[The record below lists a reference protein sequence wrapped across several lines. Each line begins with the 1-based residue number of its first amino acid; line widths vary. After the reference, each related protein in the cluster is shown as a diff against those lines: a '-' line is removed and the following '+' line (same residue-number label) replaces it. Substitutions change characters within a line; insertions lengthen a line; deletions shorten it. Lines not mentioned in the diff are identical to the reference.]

1 MSVNIKLLFDKI
13 MNDPDIIPPSGQKKE
28 DVAIA
33 IAQQR
38 VKQSENNIKA
48 LNMAKSKSSIS
59 DFINF
64 IQLEKAPR
72 KPKEFNI
79 ETFIKDVDILY
90 NWDTEIP
97 SGVTKKAEAFSK
109 KYEPHK
115 DLVESMIGEPEF
127 FRKLLDRVS
136 DITVEK
142 GNSESARENRKDF
155 AEQLR
160 TYVETHL
167 GEYEDDY
174 SATLTKKYQDYTQS
188 TPAAKETTEADAGS
202 QTVESEQGP
211 TSEETSTP
219 YNIDKVFAIENKR
232 KEINE
237 RGDREYVKIEGHP
250 YEEEKLHPE
259 ELPLINEWMGLKGDN
274 QLTVDDN
281 LSHEHLTYLEA
292 WLNSDAH
299 GHDEGMAFFRDP
311 VKRAEFDSVLDEK
324 DYNSV
329 YEAMVT
335 PAKILS
341 GEEKAKS
348 GVSPREKGYTG
359 NDVHTLDFLSTDP
372 DSTSAE
378 RRNAKNRLAR
388 RNEKIAQGFKNDK
401 PVTEDAP
408 TTSTNPRIRTFNA
421 QHDLSG
427 DDAITEEDGW
437 DDVDFEVATHFI
449 EQGEEGINNLQMF
462 KDTRD
467 LIGDEIKAQK
477 QRNVSNSD
485 IYYEALES
493 VGDAYKISTT
503 GSEDGPT
510 EAELKEIEDAKIT
523 EETGAEETGAEE
535 VNEEF
540 TEEEVDSESEW
551 QRMDE
556 DEKQEFIENV
566 KSSIRT
572 SNPDTFKKFN
582 HSTFLE
588 ALKDENILNEL
599 NKDSN
604 FLTDLEFNKKAATS
618 KELNALK
625 EAGLEIGDTKLR
637 IHRNIDG
644 ENDTSLINLARD
656 AGMFGQKGLEDEE
669 AENNAKEL
677 QAVADA
683 NPNDE
688 AAQEAAETAKA
699 TAKKAAEQKQA
710 TAKQKLV
717 SAIVHQGKDMEEEH
731 SLEELLRYGNPDID
745 SGSPIEG
752 HGGALTDAHREE
764 LIRLDGRV
772 GTAVNEYDKKGI
784 KDAEKFAADYGTA
797 TDTRESRVSDKE
809 LNKNV
814 ARLTALPS
822 NAAQINMM
830 NQLLELHADRLTDE
844 QEASLKAKISAAERV
859 GTQYKQHHQGEM
871 IGAGVNVSDEKMK
884 AKDAFFE
891 EHPEL
896 EESMTAMARHAVDS
910 YRDQRGGTQHSTKAE
925 GEAHI
930 QRVLANAISEGE
942 GDIHKVGDK
951 LRTDAETQ
959 HTGGSNIE
967 GHADALT
974 TLTGNMHD
982 AISKRGSELEAAE
995 AQQREENRDVS
1006 HRQKLERHLKEIGRI
1021 NGETPEER
1029 ENAINNNIALDKYN
1043 TLEKVEGEMNRH
1055 SENLLRDA
1063 DAYENQSLKA
1073 ERDLRHTLTTEYGL
1087 DSKDIDDALA
1097 ETAFASDD
1105 TSGKVSLLQDM
1116 VNTHQETKEQSE
1128 AEAASAAEEEATR
1141 VATAEEE
1148 KQRERAEVQSHANKL
1163 DLSRQIAEV
1172 TGSLKN
1178 VSESDHAE
1186 YHDRHINNKS
1196 EAQLEK
1202 ELETETNKA
1211 SNAANKRLVDTSNL
1225 ATELRETHGLKAGD
1239 VRGKSLEE
1247 LQDLKTETVAK
1258 EKANAKIEEAKA
1270 KLKEKILAEHPSQ
1283 SRRDLNTQDYDL
1295 DDLNT
1300 LYEMLNDEQSAQIAE
1315 SDKIARNEAASSALK
1330 ADKEARLKHATEYV
1344 NNNPEFGNLNKGQKD
1359 DLIRQH
1365 ADMPAKRLAEMNQKQ
1380 NEKLMTDTARQES
1393 VRTGVQK
1400 ELYRMGRSDSK
1411 LNREHG
1417 LTYGKLKNLSIDELN
1432 DIKDTITQQRK
1443 DKADAAED
1451 KAVRKDAMGRI
1462 KKLGYDQSQHEDLST
1477 NELVAKTKSLEK
1489 NEEQRQT
1496 LFAQMKE
1503 DGMSNQEINAHKGT
1517 ELPDLKIA
1525 AKRQNQLT
1533 PLLEK
1538 IKNAGGDP
1546 DEHKNKSIAE
1556 LKNTV
1561 VPELEAQ
1568 AKEQKAQ
1575 ETDAQNR
1582 TDALEA
1588 AQELGLNQTHM
1599 DHLNSLDTKS
1609 LMSAVN
1615 KHKNDNLNKTQAIE
1629 AAEKAGMDE
1638 GKLEEL
1644 KGQSFAEVKTAV
1656 NDHKKEQVT
1665 QAKADTKDYIGA
1677 TVNEQMSAS
1686 SLTNMYMDIKEH
1698 MHNNEDHI
1706 SESEKSKLN
1715 DKIGELV
1722 AAGAHD
1728 DVAEG
1733 VLANIGKPNY
1743 EEAKENLA
1751 SQMSDID
1758 TRQQE
1763 QRTKDTQQASYDDA
1777 VHGNGGMQSR
1787 MATMENY
1794 GADALSHVD
1803 EDGNVTHTEFMHPSG
1818 NVKVEHKE
1826 DEGNDHRDSHD
1837 MLTSGSGQRDLS
1849 TMRTNTAGWHPDHA
1863 KDPEKEQAIR
1873 EFKQAHHDAQDSD
1886 PGSVEQKEALEKMKD
1901 LKEQYPHLEET
1912 ANNIKSDAELEK
1924 ERIAKGMPPGPPP
1937 QPGLVWAKNIKHW
1950 VKPENLAAAMQK
1962 MPEGQTGY
1970 LSPEAAKDI
1979 IHTEDGTA
1987 DGAHEGGMLL
1997 SSNGLHAVSDNAD
2010 MDSELDHDEIAARSL
2025 HGGVLSS
2032 GIDTNSNEMQF
2043 MDNSHFKGTGLHES
2057 TQHNIKDPSYSPP
2070 TSTSEKLEQLRQD
2083 MVSQGG
2089 LWGKIKQKA
2098 KESHEASERGDPGS
2112 LQNRIN
2118 NIKTQMGYA
2127 VPGYARAFGFKSGQ
2141 QRLDAQRKKAQEDL
2155 ERHDLR
2161 RAQEAARQAAA
2172 EIEEK

>member
-388 RNEKIAQGFKNDK
+388 RNEKIAKGFENDK

-437 DDVDFEVATHFI
+437 DDVDFDVATHFI

-618 KELNALK
+618 KELKALK

-772 GTAVNEYDKKGI
+772 GTAVNEYDKEGI

-910 YRDQRGGTQHSTKAE
+910 YRDQRGRNQHSTKEQA
-925 GEAHI
+925 EAHI
-930 QRVLANAISEGE
+930 QRVLANAIREGE

-1029 ENAINNNIALDKYN
+1029 ENAINNNIALDKYS
-1043 TLEKVEGEMNRH
+1043 TLEKVESEMNRH

-1073 ERDLRHTLTTEYGL
+1073 ERDLRHTLTTKYGL
-1087 DSKDIDDALA
+1087 DSETIDNALA

-1105 TSGKVSLLQDM
+1105 TSGKVSFLQDM
-1116 VNTHQETKEQSE
+1116 VNTQQETKEQSE
-1128 AEAASAAEEEATR
+1128 AEATEI
-1141 VATAEEE
+1141 ATAEEE

-1258 EKANAKIEEAKA
+1258 EKANAKIENDKA

-1787 MATMENY
+1787 MATMENS

-1863 KDPEKEQAIR
+1863 KDPEQEQAIR